1 MTSGGHG
8 LQITDDYSKQEC
20 LVLTPTMISLK
31 QKYFSDLP
39 YPRYQL
45 KHSSGPM
52 IVASCWSVQK
62 EDICPSIKKSMDN
75 LFLWEKKMI
84 LRSKKYFSR
93 IPKNKISDLNKTYG
107 FLLQKIIFSSPNYK
121 LEAGHQNMRLG

>member
-39 YPRYQL
+39 YPRYQV
-45 KHSSGPM
+45 KRSSGPM
-52 IVASCWSVQK
+52 MVASCWSLLRNFLK
-62 EDICPSIKKSMDN
+62 TSLSSSKACPLDTIQDFLCKLGMKPHMHLLIISI
-75 LFLWEKKMI
+75 
-84 LRSKKYFSR
+84 FS
-93 IPKNKISDLNKTYG
+93 LNHAIVRPT
-107 FLLQKIIFSSPNYK
+107 KIIKDLCKASQ
-121 LEAGHQNMRLG
+121 A

>member
-8 LQITDDYSKQEC
+8 LQITDGYSKQEC

-39 YPRYQL
+39 YPRYQV

-52 IVASCWSVQK
+52 MVASCWSGQK
-62 EDICPSIKKSMDN
+62 EDICPSIKKSM
-75 LFLWEKKMI
+75 
-84 LRSKKYFSR
+84 
-93 IPKNKISDLNKTYG
+93 NKLTE
-107 FLLQKIIFSSPNYK
+107 IFFAVITEFFFQ
-121 LEAGHQNMRLG
+121 L

>member
-39 YPRYQL
+39 YPRYQV
-45 KHSSGPM
+45 KRSSGPM
-52 IVASCWSVQK
+52 MVASCWSLLRNFLKTSLSSSKACPWLVLWIQDITVVQVLLSDARK
-62 EDICPSIKKSMDN
+62 VNE
-75 LFLWEKKMI
+75 
-84 LRSKKYFSR
+84 R
-93 IPKNKISDLNKTYG
+93 ITIHG
-107 FLLQKIIFSSPNYK
+107 
-121 LEAGHQNMRLG
+121 

>member
-8 LQITDDYSKQEC
+8 LQIRDDYSKQEC

-52 IVASCWSVQK
+52 MVASCWSGQK
-62 EDICPSIKKSMDN
+62 EDICPSIKKSMTRPAVLQCFFKDSRSS
-75 LFLWEKKMI
+75 I
-84 LRSKKYFSR
+84 LRHEFRDISPGFIER
-93 IPKNKISDLNKTYG
+93 IDNSLSLINLIYARTS
-107 FLLQKIIFSSPNYK
+107 
-121 LEAGHQNMRLG
+121 